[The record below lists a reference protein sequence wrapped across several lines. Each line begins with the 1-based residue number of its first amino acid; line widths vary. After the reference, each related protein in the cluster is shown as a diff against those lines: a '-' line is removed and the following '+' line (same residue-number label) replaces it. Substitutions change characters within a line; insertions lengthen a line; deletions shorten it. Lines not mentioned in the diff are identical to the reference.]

1 MMKNQELILNKII
14 RRDTTEFVEIVFEL
28 LLGKKKE
35 SLWYR
40 VKPEYGK
47 YLCDDRAD
55 SFVVTFFTFAMEQN
69 LNLRSMYPVSEK
81 LWYQITTQVMPQLA
95 VTSKGIG
102 QEIKIF
108 SDTVSEPYKTD
119 GGVGTGMSCGVDS
132 FATLYE
138 YTELCK
144 TPKYKLTHLTHFNVG
159 AHHGQTG
166 SFNPELQKKL
176 YLKDATMVQKFCNE
190 YGYKLITVD
199 SNLTEVLNSFFGY
212 VNFENTHT
220 YRNVGVVLLLQK
232 LFSKYYYSPAINL
245 DHFKCELEGDTA
257 YYEKWLLPN
266 ISTETTSFYNSNKNW
281 TREDKLKQIVNFPQ
295 SYKWLKVCVKSDSN
309 CCKCVKCMR
318 TILGLEAIG
327 KTNLYSEVFDP
338 KTVESNREHLKTYM
352 LCQVKKR
359 DVFYTEIYEEAVR
372 NGMSFSFKSRFYAFF
387 YRLSL
392 KLFPRKLYFKI
403 KKKSM
408 NDTLHIDI
416 NELFSDASVKR
427 REELR
432 KNLRKHR

>member
-1 MMKNQELILNKII
+1 MKNQELILNKII
-14 RRDTTEFVEIVFEL
+14 HRDTTEYAEIVFEL
-28 LLGKKKE
+28 SLGEKHE

-40 VKPEYGK
+40 VNPEYGE
-47 YLCDDRAD
+47 YLCDDRSD

-108 SDTVSEPYKTD
+108 ADTVSEPYKND

-138 YTELCK
+138 YAELCK
-144 TPKYKLTHLTHFNVG
+144 TSKYKLTHLTHFNVG

-176 YLKDATMVQKFCNE
+176 YLKDVAMVQKFCNE
-190 YGYKLITVD
+190 YGYKLIAVD

-212 VNFENTHT
+212 VSFENTHT

-245 DHFKCELEGDTA
+245 DHFKCKLEGDTA

-318 TILGLEAIG
+318 TILGLEAI
-327 KTNLYSEVFDP
+327 E
-338 KTVESNREHLKTYM
+338 
-352 LCQVKKR
+352 
-359 DVFYTEIYEEAVR
+359 
-372 NGMSFSFKSRFYAFF
+372 
-387 YRLSL
+387 
-392 KLFPRKLYFKI
+392 KLIFIQKCLIRKPWKI
-403 KKKSM
+403 IV
-408 NDTLHIDI
+408 NT
-416 NELFSDASVKR
+416 
-427 REELR
+427 
-432 KNLRKHR
+432 

>member
-14 RRDTTEFVEIVFEL
+14 HRDTTEYAEIVFEL
-28 LLGKKKE
+28 SLGEKHE

-40 VKPEYGK
+40 VNPEYGE
-47 YLCDDRAD
+47 YLCDDRSD

-108 SDTVSEPYKTD
+108 ADTVSEPYKND

-144 TPKYKLTHLTHFNVG
+144 TSKYKLTHLTHFNVG

-176 YLKDATMVQKFCNE
+176 YLKDVAMVQKFCNE
-190 YGYKLITVD
+190 YGYKLIAVD

-212 VNFENTHT
+212 VSFENTHT

-245 DHFKCELEGDTA
+245 DHFKCKLESDTA

-281 TREDKLKQIVNFPQ
+281 TREDKIKQIVNFPQ
-295 SYKWLKVCVKSDSN
+295 SYNWLKVCVKSDIN

-318 TILGLEAIG
+318 TIMGLEAIG
-327 KTNLYSEVFDP
+327 KIELYSKVFDL
-338 KTVESNREHLKTYM
+338 KIVNENLENLKTYM
-352 LCQVKKR
+352 LCKVKRKEI
-359 DVFYTEIYEEAVR
+359 FYTEIYEEAIR
-372 NGMSFSFKSRFYAFF
+372 NGMIFSLKSRVYSTL
-387 YRLSL
+387 YTILRKMMPK
-392 KLFPRKLYFKI
+392 KLFRKI
-403 KKKSM
+403 KKRGL
-408 NDTLHIDI
+408 NNTLHVNV
-416 NELFSDASVKR
+416 NEQFNEAYVAR
-427 REELR
+427 REEKEEKQR
-432 KNLRKHR
+432 C

>member
-1 MMKNQELILNKII
+1 MLDVQELILHKII
-14 RRDTTEFVEIVFEL
+14 CKDVDEYSEIAFEL
-28 LLGKKKE
+28 SLGEKKE
-35 SLWYR
+35 ILWYR

-47 YLCDDRAD
+47 YLCTDRAD
-55 SFVVTFFTFAMEQN
+55 SFIVTFVTFAMEHN
-69 LNLRSMYPVSEK
+69 LNLRSAYPVSEK
-81 LWYQITTQVMPQLA
+81 LWYQITKQVMPQLA

-102 QEIKIF
+102 QEIEIF
-108 SDTVSEPYKTD
+108 ADTVTDPYQSE

-138 YTELCK
+138 YTELCEK
-144 TPKYKLTHLTHFNVG
+144 PEYQITHLTHFNVG

-166 SFNPELQKKL
+166 SFDPQLQRQL
-176 YLKDATMVQKFCNE
+176 YQKDVTMVQKFCDE
-190 YGYKLITVD
+190 YGYKLIAVD
-199 SNLTEVLNSFFGY
+199 SNLAEVLDSFFGY

-220 YRNVGVVLLLQK
+220 YRNAGVVLLLQK
-232 LFSKYYYSPAINL
+232 LFAKYYYSPAYNL
-245 DHFKCELEGDTA
+245 DRFICRLEVDTA

-266 ISTETTSFYNSNKNW
+266 LSTETTSFYNSNKNW

-295 SYKWLKVCVKSDSN
+295 SYKWLKVCVKSDTN

-327 KTNLYSEVFDP
+327 KTDLYAEAFDP
-338 KTVESNREHLKTYM
+338 KIVANNREHLKTYM
-352 LCQVKKR
+352 LCQVKKGEPFHT
-359 DVFYTEIYEEAVR
+359 DIYNEAVK
-372 NGMSFSFKSRFYAFF
+372 NGMTFSFKSRAYVFF

-392 KLFPRKLYFKI
+392 KLLPRKLYFKI

-408 NDTLHIDI
+408 NETLHVDV

-427 REELR
+427 REEQR
-432 KNLRKHR
+432 KQVGKR